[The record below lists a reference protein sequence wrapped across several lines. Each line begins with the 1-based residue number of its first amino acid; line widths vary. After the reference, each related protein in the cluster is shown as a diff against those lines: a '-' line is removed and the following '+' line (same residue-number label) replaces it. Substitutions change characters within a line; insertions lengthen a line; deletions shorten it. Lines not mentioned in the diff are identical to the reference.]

1 MARGTVLAHRWHK
14 SPFLRI
20 AIILPLVTGL
30 LIGAM
35 LVPVYDEAINYIRKK
50 IHGNVL
56 IETNELLDRALT
68 PPTEDLVELLRRRI
82 AEPIE
87 EDAIYLYVRGDRI
100 VIGNL
105 PYWPEEVPRR
115 DGEVFHIYLE
125 DGRSLIGRVSA
136 IPEDGFL
143 LVGRRGPL
151 AEFRQHM
158 GRQLVLSAIGVT
170 LLCGLITFFFMRQM
184 QRRLASLAREAAIV
198 GGGNASYRLAAR
210 ADGDELD
217 ELAGRFNDALAR
229 IEQLMEAARHVSSAI
244 AHDMRRPLIRLRNRI
259 EQARESPTGEIA
271 LDDMRAETDYVLRSF
286 AALLRLARIE
296 AGTLESTWAPLALEP
311 LLADIAE
318 LFEPVAH
325 DRGRKLTVR
334 SQPCAVRGD
343 RELLQQA
350 LSNLIEN
357 ALEHGAG
364 DIMLSLAPAAQGGVL
379 LSVRDHG
386 SGVPTEALPHLFER
400 FYRVDPSRGGGEGA
414 GIGLALVAGIAAH
427 HGGSVTAENA
437 YPGLRVCLHLP
448 ATDMA

>member
-1 MARGTVLAHRWHK
+1 MAHRWHK

-20 AIILPLVTGL
+20 AVILPLVTGL

-68 PPTEDLVELLRRRI
+68 PPSEDLVELLRKRI

-105 PYWPEEVPRR
+105 PSWPEDVPRVH
-115 DGEVFHIYLE
+115 DHTFHVYLE
-125 DGRSLIGRVSA
+125 DGRSLVGRVSA
-136 IPEDGFL
+136 IRDDGFL

-170 LLCGLITFFFMRQM
+170 LLCGLITYLFMRQM
-184 QRRLASLAREAAIV
+184 QRRLARLTRDAAIV
-198 GGGNASYRLAAR
+198 GGGEASYRLAAR
-210 ADGDELD
+210 PDGDELD

-229 IEQLMEAARHVSSAI
+229 IEQLMDAARHVSSAI

-259 EQARESPTGEIA
+259 EQAQGLPSVEIA

-296 AGTLESTWAPLALEP
+296 AGTLGSTWAPLAMEG

-318 LFEPVAH
+318 LFEPVVQ
-325 DRGRKLTVR
+325 DRGRRLLVH
-334 SQPCAVRGD
+334 SQPCSVRGD

-357 ALEHGAG
+357 ALEHGDG
-364 DIMLSLAPAAQGGVL
+364 DIELRLEPEGQGGIRL
-379 LSVRDHG
+379 GVRDHG
-386 SGVPTEALPHLFER
+386 KGVPAEALPHLFER
-400 FYRVDPSRGGGEGA
+400 FYRVDTSRGEGEGA

-427 HGGSVTAENA
+427 HGGRVSAENA
-437 YPGLRVCLHLP
+437 RPGLRVTLHLP
-448 ATDMA
+448 GFAEG